1 MYISFTNILREML
14 KSNHWTINCFKN
26 FLFFNDTNITI
37 KDFDMNLDNIAKKV
51 FKTTF
56 FFDKF
61 IQINSVLS
69 ILETGKTFCVSF
81 NMHVFFTG
89 IVSFKMHYL

>member
-1 MYISFTNILREML
+1 MKCLKAIIGQLTALKISYL
-14 KSNHWTINCFKN
+14 
-26 FLFFNDTNITI
+26 FNDTNSTI
-37 KDFDMNLDNIAKKV
+37 KDFDVNLDNIAKKV

-81 NMHVFFTG
+81 NLHVFFTG